1 MRTLGEVNYLEKY
14 DVIIVGGG
22 PGGATAAY
30 NLAKAGISVCIIDK
44 NAFPRDKVCGGGLCA
59 HIRKFDYVDDI
70 FFKTVSTSAV
80 VYSPSQKHIIDY
92 SPGKDLI
99 YQVNRLDF
107 DDHLIMHA
115 KAQGAVVFEKQ
126 KVETI
131 ERIKGGI
138 IVETKNM
145 KFKGKVAIGAGGVFC
160 PLSKFVGVTKNS
172 SAFCMVEEIPLSAK
186 EIVDRYTEER
196 KSVLFFLENIT
207 GGYGWIFPKKES
219 VNIGV
224 GTYSNIMKEHG
235 ALKAYHS
242 YHKTLKQLGYLP
254 ENHEPQN
261 IKGAMLP
268 FGGIRDKIVIDNVL
282 LVGDSAGFVSP
293 ISGEGIYYAMDSGRI
308 AAEVIIDSMR
318 DDDFREAKLKKYY
331 DICLNE
337 WGEDIQLLNKYHKL
351 LVNNSERSLR
361 YAEHDE
367 DFLDLIG
374 GLMLMEEKPTEVK
387 YELIKKMISCFFRID
402 ILKVKN

>member
-1 MRTLGEVNYLEKY
+1 MEKY

-30 NLAKAGISVCIIDK
+30 NLAKEGISVCIIEK

-59 HIRKFDYVDDI
+59 HIRKFDYIDDI
-70 FFKTVSTSAV
+70 FFETVSTAAT
-80 VYSPSQKHIIDY
+80 VYSPSQKHIVDY
-92 SPGKDLI
+92 SPKKDLI

-107 DDHLIMHA
+107 DNHLIMHA

-126 KVETI
+126 KVETV
-131 ERIKGGI
+131 ERIKDGI

-160 PLSKFVGVTKNS
+160 PLSKSVGVTRNS
-172 SAFCMVEEIPLSAK
+172 NAFCMVEEIPLSDK

-196 KSVLFFLENIT
+196 KSVLFFLENIP

-235 ALKAYHS
+235 ALKAYYS

-261 IKGAMLP
+261 IKDAMLP
-268 FGGIRDKIVIDNVL
+268 FDGIRDKIVTDNML
-282 LVGDSAGFVSP
+282 LIGDSAGFVSP

-308 AAEVIIDSMR
+308 AAEVIIDSLKE
-318 DDDFREAKLKKYY
+318 DDFGEIKLKKYY

-337 WGEDIQLLNKYHKL
+337 WGKDIQLLNKYHKL

-367 DFLDLIG
+367 KFLDLIG
-374 GLMLMEEKPTEVK
+374 GLMLMEKKPTEIK
-387 YELIKKMISCFFRID
+387 YELIKKMVSCFFQVD
-402 ILKVKN
+402 VLKRKN